1 MDLSSFVFDLPK
13 DLIAIRPSG
22 PRDSLKLLVV
32 DRKSKKINITKFE
45 NIADYPID
53 GDFLIFNNTKVDPVL
68 LITKDEKN
76 KLREILLAKKN

>member
-22 PRDSLKLLVV
+22 SRDSLKLLVV

-53 GDFLIFNNTKVDPVL
+53 GESYFW
-68 LITKDEKN
+68 DEEN
-76 KLREILLAKKN
+76 QQWLLAFDYPE